1 MKFDPHKRG
10 DIVNLEGEELEFVVY
25 HVGKDKLGVF
35 PRYKV
40 DDVDDRRWNE
50 KELDWEVIGKRPLTL
65 PEWYNPAARFD
76 NEEAVVKYGVT
87 FRQHVTCDQ
96 VLEVIHSVG
105 DAPPEIGDWVL
116 VDEEEHGLISG
127 VVDGVQGASL
137 SIHFTHHKCAAT
149 TGHWDADVDSADI
162 LLTDSTY
169 RGSYEQCN
177 CLHN

>member
-10 DIVNLEGEELEFVVY
+10 DIVSLEGEELEFVVY

-76 NEEAVVKYGVT
+76 NEEAIVKYGVT
-87 FRQHVTCDQ
+87 FRQQVTCDQ

-127 VVDGVQGASL
+127 VVDGLQGTCL

-149 TGHWDADVDSADI
+149 TGHWDGDVNSADI

-169 RGSYEQCN
+169 RGSYKKCD